1 MRILFWGTPAF
12 ALPSFRALTDEGHDV
27 VGVVTRPD
35 RPAGRG
41 RQVRAGEVKREA
53 EAIGAPILQ
62 PDKPSEPEF
71 IEAIEALSP
80 DVSVVVAYGALL
92 PNHVLAI
99 PERGSVNVH
108 ASLLPALRG
117 AAPVNWAIIRGH
129 QRSGVTIM
137 QMVREMDAGPIL
149 AQLSVEL
156 VDEATA
162 GELTMVLSEL
172 GAELLI
178 ETLAAMESGQ
188 LREREQ
194 DHAAATYA
202 PKLDKATARLDWTL
216 PAIELARWIR
226 GCDPQPGAWSEL
238 RGSAVQLFEPRVE
251 EGDWNEVDP
260 PTGRPGTVL
269 EAEASGDLL
278 VETGEGTLRIG
289 AVKPSGRR
297 RMAAAEWVRGRGAAA
312 GDRVE

>member
-1 MRILFWGTPAF
+1 MRVLFWGTPAF
-12 ALPSFRALTDEGHDV
+12 ALPSLRALTDEGHDV

-41 RQVRAGEVKREA
+41 RQVRASEVKQEA
-53 EAIGAPILQ
+53 ETIGAPILQ
-62 PDKPSEPEF
+62 PNKPSEPEF
-71 IEAIEALSP
+71 KSAIEELAP

-92 PNHVLAI
+92 PDDVLAL
-99 PERGSVNVH
+99 PDQGSVNVH
-108 ASLLPALRG
+108 ASLLPSLRG

-129 QRSGVTIM
+129 EQSGVTIM
-137 QMVREMDAGPIL
+137 RMVREMDAGPIL
-149 AQLSVEL
+149 AQLSIEL
-156 VDEATA
+156 VDEITA
-162 GELTMVLSEL
+162 GELSEVLSEL

-188 LREREQ
+188 LRGREQ

-202 PKLDKATARLDWTL
+202 PKLDKATARLDWAL
-216 PAIELARWIR
+216 SAAELARWIR
-226 GCDPQPGAWSEL
+226 GCDPRPGAWTEL
-238 RGSAVQLFEPRVE
+238 HGLAVQLFEPWVE

-269 EAEASGDLL
+269 EAEAPGPLL
-278 VETGEGTLRIG
+278 VETGTGTLRIG

-297 RMAAAEWVRGRGAAA
+297 RMAAADWVRGRGIATN
-312 GDRVE
+312 DRFE

>member
-1 MRILFWGTPAF
+1 MRVLFWGTPAF

-41 RQVRAGEVKREA
+41 RHVQSSEVKQEA
-53 EAIGAPILQ
+53 EEIGTPIFQ

-71 IEAIEALSP
+71 TAAIEALAP

-92 PNHVLAI
+92 PDHVLAI
-99 PERGSVNVH
+99 PGHGSVNVH
-108 ASLLPALRG
+108 ASLLPELRG

-129 QRSGVTIM
+129 ERSGVTIM
-137 QMVREMDAGPIL
+137 RMVREMDAGPIL
-149 AQLSVEL
+149 AQLSIDL
-156 VDEATA
+156 DDETTA
-162 GELTMVLSEL
+162 GELSMVLSEL

-188 LREREQ
+188 LRERDQ
-194 DHAAATYA
+194 DNDAATYA
-202 PKLDKATARLDWTL
+202 PKLDKTMARLDWTS
-216 PAIELARWIR
+216 PATDLARWVR
-226 GCDPQPGAWSEL
+226 GCDPRPGAWSEL
-238 RGSAVQLFEPRVE
+238 RGSAVQLFDPWVE

-260 PTGRPGTVL
+260 PTGEPGTVL
-269 EAEASGDLL
+269 EAEAPGHLL
-278 VETGEGTLRIG
+278 IETGTGTLRIG

-297 RMAAAEWVRGRGAAA
+297 RMAAADWVRGRGAEA
-312 GDRVE
+312 GDRFE